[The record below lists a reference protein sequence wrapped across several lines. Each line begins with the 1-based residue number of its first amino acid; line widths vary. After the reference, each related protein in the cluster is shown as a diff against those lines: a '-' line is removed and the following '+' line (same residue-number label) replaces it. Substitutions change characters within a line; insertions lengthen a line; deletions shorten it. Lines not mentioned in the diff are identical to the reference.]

1 MAISEKLLYVKQR
14 SGWSAEE
21 LSRRSGVP
29 LGTLNKLLTGQTRQP
44 SAAALYR
51 LCQVLDISMDYLLDD
66 RVPVQAP
73 KEALA
78 EEGGIRYLSQ
88 REAEL
93 LDGFAGLT
101 EHSQQVLEA
110 VLGLLLYQS
119 PKVFFDGPSRKL
131 LCFQSVARGRR
142 GSFGEGFYV
151 RPIQTLLDPVTREA
165 DFTVLLTSRAL
176 YPAFGPGTILG
187 VSRVQPE
194 HNQLGLFLVNR
205 EAFIRKLRR
214 SRNKTK
220 LVAVNLDYKDISLG
234 ERDELKCLGTVLGA
248 VRDYRW
254 L

>member
-1 MAISEKLLYVKQR
+1 MA
-14 SGWSAEE
+14 
-21 LSRRSGVP
+21 RRSRSV
-29 LGTLNKLLTGQTRQP
+29 
-44 SAAALYR
+44 SAG
-51 LCQVLDISMDYLLDD
+51 M
-66 RVPVQAP
+66 
-73 KEALA
+73 
-78 EEGGIRYLSQ
+78 
-88 REAEL
+88 
-93 LDGFAGLT
+93 
-101 EHSQQVLEA
+101 
-110 VLGLLLYQS
+110 
-119 PKVFFDGPSRKL
+119 
-131 LCFQSVARGRR
+131 GRR